1 MITEIEDYFSQ
12 GCGRCERFATEN
24 CSTRKWADGLLAL
37 RKLCLSLSL
46 VETVKW
52 GHPCYLHKGRNIA
65 IIGALRTDFR
75 LSFFNAALM
84 QDAAGVLERPGPNT
98 QYPDMLRFTD
108 KAQVDAMAE
117 LIRSY
122 LKEAMTYAEAG
133 LQPQKETREIEWPP
147 ELAEALDA
155 DPELAAA
162 FHSLT
167 AGRQRSYLIQL
178 NSAKKPETRLSRILA
193 FRDRI
198 LAGKGALER

>member
-167 AGRQRSYLIQL
+167 AGRQRSYPIQL